1 MFVSKRGSDKS
12 NRAIG
17 LLSVCITALSL
28 SNGAA
33 FAENVPSDVENVK
46 DTAKLTPVQK
56 AGARGNLTELFK
68 SPRRLSSEDLS
79 VSDQD
84 PVAKMA
90 VLNAPENVGSL
101 IGELPVEEPE
111 VVAADRNSDVLEAL
125 IRSNVG
131 PEALQDADPE
141 SRLGKIAAYRF
152 KMLEVEL
159 LNRNLLE
166 ARKVLSGIDLPDA
179 TAQELKVELGVAAKA
194 KTALQIEIA
203 EITTGLA
210 RF

>member
-1 MFVSKRGSDKS
+1 
-12 NRAIG
+12 
-17 LLSVCITALSL
+17 
-28 SNGAA
+28 
-33 FAENVPSDVENVK
+33 
-46 DTAKLTPVQK
+46 
-56 AGARGNLTELFK
+56 
-68 SPRRLSSEDLS
+68 
-79 VSDQD
+79 
-84 PVAKMA
+84 MA

-210 RF
+210 AVGGVNEELETDLVKTRAALSKQSARGKAEARELLEAASNTPVTEAVVAEVHRLLELPIIE